1 MYQIVNQI
9 GLEGLVDR
17 LDFVLVNCQSI
28 RVLSYDKGD
37 IIMVLVYNR
46 SLYVFFLMISEV
58 IVKLKIE
65 KLLVKNNKL

>member
-1 MYQIVNQI
+1 M
-9 GLEGLVDR
+9 
-17 LDFVLVNCQSI
+17 
-28 RVLSYDKGD
+28 SYDKGD